1 MKCKAK
7 SSVFVGEKHETVAI
21 CNNSPFIFFQKV
33 LLQCSFVTLL
43 WKSCVNR
50 EDFEEPGAMLV
61 GILINL

>member
-7 SSVFVGEKHETVAI
+7 SSVFAGEKHETVAI
-21 CNNSPFIFFQKV
+21 CNNFPVFFSSKSFATMFI
-33 LLQCSFVTLL
+33 CTLL